1 MTFYVENE
9 INAEYPFDI
18 DKTVETAV
26 KTALKHE
33 HCKYDAEINVLITD
47 AEKMREYNLCHRGI
61 DATTDVL
68 SFPAVDYIQPADFT
82 VAEEDRNSYFNP
94 ETNELI
100 LGDIIL
106 CHDRILSQANDY
118 GHSVLRE
125 FTFLIVHSMLHL
137 LGYDHMTKDDEKLMF
152 SHQEEIMNEL
162 GISR

>member
-9 INAEYPFDI
+9 IHAEYPFDI
-18 DKTVETAV
+18 EKTVESAV
-26 KTALKHE
+26 RAALKYE
-33 HCKYDAEINVLITD
+33 RCNYDTEINVLITD
-47 AEKMREYNLCHRGI
+47 AEKMKEYNSCYRGI

-68 SFPAVDYIQPADFT
+68 SFPAVDYMHPADFSI
-82 VAEEDRNSYFNP
+82 AEEDKNSYFNP
-94 ETNELI
+94 ETDELI

-106 CHDRILSQANDY
+106 CHDRILSQAKDY

-137 LGYDHMTKDDEKLMF
+137 LGYDHMNEEDEKLMF
-152 SHQEEIMNEL
+152 LHQDQIMNEL